1 MHINQL
7 TESRFL
13 KKEDCGPQ
21 GILVTIKTISQ
32 ENVAKEGVPEELR
45 WAICFEEL
53 ESRPTNPSGCEELEK
68 PRVLNSTNGQLIA
81 AITGKTDTDD
91 WPGYKVVLYNDPTV
105 SFAGKITG
113 GIRVRAPKGRAAEAN
128 KNVQRPA
135 PKPAPGP
142 AQVACD
148 ETGEVADDDV
158 PF

>member
-53 ESRPTNPSGCEELEK
+53 EK
-68 PRVLNSTNGQLIA
+68 PMVLNSTNGQLIA